1 MELEKQV
8 GDKNCLIEYLKRN
21 MLNNTYKKM
30 TSHQWNRNNN
40 QNKTFTEEELNN
52 ENEKFDKTH
61 YREKKVIVIRDSMVS
76 SIKKPGLSKSNKV
89 LVKNFLDATSEK
101 ILGEMDKIIKEK
113 PDFIILQEL
122 LI

>member
-1 MELEKQV
+1 
-8 GDKNCLIEYLKRN
+8 
-21 MLNNTYKKM
+21 M

-52 ENEKFDKTH
+52 ENEKFDKTN

>member
-30 TSHQWNRNNN
+30 TSHQWNRKNN

-61 YREKKVIVIRDSMVS
+61 YREKKVIVSRDSMVS

>member
-122 LI
+122 I

>member
-61 YREKKVIVIRDSMVS
+61 YREKKVIVSRDSMVS

-89 LVKNFLDATSEK
+89 LVKNFLNATSEK

>member
-61 YREKKVIVIRDSMVS
+61 YREKKVIVIRDSMIS

>member
-89 LVKNFLDATSEK
+89 LVKNFLNATSEK

>member
-1 MELEKQV
+1 
-8 GDKNCLIEYLKRN
+8 
-21 MLNNTYKKM
+21 M

-89 LVKNFLDATSEK
+89 LIKNFLDATSEK

>member
-61 YREKKVIVIRDSMVS
+61 YREKKVIVSRDSMVS

>member
-1 MELEKQV
+1 
-8 GDKNCLIEYLKRN
+8 

-30 TSHQWNRNNN
+30 ASHQWNRNNS
-40 QNKTFTEEELNN
+40 QNIIFTEEALNN

-61 YREKKVIVIRDSMVS
+61 YREKKVIVIKDSMVN
-76 SIKKPGLSKSNKV
+76 SIKRAGLSKSNKV

-101 ILGEMDKIIKEK
+101 ILWEMDKIIKEK

-122 LI
+122 LIWPTIPTY